1 MMGLRDQ
8 TALGITFGEIVS
20 IICLCCALA
29 GGYSAI
35 NVRIAEIESKT
46 IYLEQSRKE
55 EMQRSETKRI
65 EDQKAF
71 EKLNDKLD
79 LILIHNDQA
88 QYAK

>member
-1 MMGLRDQ
+1 MMGLGDK
-8 TALGITFGEIVS
+8 TALGVTFGEIIS
-20 IICLCCALA
+20 IICLSGALA
-29 GGYSAI
+29 GGYSSI

-65 EDQKAF
+65 EDQKSF

>member
-1 MMGLRDQ
+1 MMGLGDK
-8 TALGITFGEIVS
+8 TALGITFGEIIS
-20 IICLCCALA
+20 IICLCGALA
-29 GGYSAI
+29 GGYSSI

-65 EDQKAF
+65 EDQKSF